1 MKCISVTPLMFKM
14 SDYNRIQLRA
24 WQLGSVLH
32 TENWGV
38 ITKHP
43 LEPTGGCWGGGGA
56 GTYSGTTPV

>member
-1 MKCISVTPLMFKM
+1 MFKM

-56 GTYSGTTPV
+56 GTYPGTTPV